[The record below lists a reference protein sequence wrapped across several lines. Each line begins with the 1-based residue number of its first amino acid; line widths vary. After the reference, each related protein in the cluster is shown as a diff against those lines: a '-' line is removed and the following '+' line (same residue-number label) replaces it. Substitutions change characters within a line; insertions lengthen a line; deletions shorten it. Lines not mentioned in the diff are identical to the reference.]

1 MFITH
6 LAYIR
11 YDKRKNN
18 AILIECIYSIH
29 YMTNKK
35 RNCLIGEIFYSA

>member
-18 AILIECIYSIH
+18 AILIECINSIQV
-29 YMTNKK
+29 YT
-35 RNCLIGEIFYSA
+35 I